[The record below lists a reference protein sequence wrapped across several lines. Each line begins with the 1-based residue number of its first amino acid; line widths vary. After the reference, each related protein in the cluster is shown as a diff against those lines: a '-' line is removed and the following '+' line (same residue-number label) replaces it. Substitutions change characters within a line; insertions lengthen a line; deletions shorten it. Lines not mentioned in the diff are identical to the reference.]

1 MRSIVIGAAQM
12 GAIQKAESR
21 TEVVARMLRLLEA
34 AAAAGCDLVVY
45 PELCLTTFFPRWY
58 TEDRDEILAWFE
70 REMPGPETAP
80 LFERARALGIALS
93 LGYAELTPEGRRFNT
108 QIVTDRAGRIV
119 GRYRKIHLPG
129 HADFDPARSFQ
140 HLEKYYFEPG
150 DLGFPVFRNLDAW
163 MGMLICNDRRWPEA
177 YRELGLQG
185 AELILLGYNTPS
197 SNSQNAGE
205 SAELRQFHSDL
216 SVQAGAYQNSAWV
229 VSVAKCG
236 TEDGHHMIGGSVIVA
251 PDGRIVAKAVTESD
265 ELLAHDC
272 DIDLTAFGK
281 ASVFDFKRHRRIEH
295 YGRITGQTGVIY
307 PDGTKG

>member
-1 MRSIVIGAAQM
+1 MRSIVTGAAQM

-21 TEVVARMLRLLEA
+21 TEVVARMLRLLEE

-58 TEDRDEILAWFE
+58 TESRDEILAWFE

-80 LFERARALGIALS
+80 LFRTRPRARDCAVTGICRT
-93 LGYAELTPEGRRFNT
+93 YPEGRRFNT

-119 GRYRKIHLPG
+119 GKYRKIHLPG

-185 AELILLGYNTPS
+185 AELILRATTLHHAIRRTP
-197 SNSQNAGE
+197 AKP
-205 SAELRQFHSDL
+205 ELRQFHSDL
-216 SVQAGAYQNSAWV
+216 SVQAGAYQNSA
-229 VSVAKCG
+229 
-236 TEDGHHMIGGSVIVA
+236 GSCRLPNA
-251 PDGRIVAKAVTESD
+251 ALR
-265 ELLAHDC
+265 
-272 DIDLTAFGK
+272 TA
-281 ASVFDFKRHRRIEH
+281 
-295 YGRITGQTGVIY
+295 TT
-307 PDGTKG
+307 

>member
-21 TEVVARMLRLLEA
+21 TEVVARMLRLLEE

-80 LFERARALGIALS
+80 LFERARVLGIALS

>member
-80 LFERARALGIALS
+80 LFERARVLGIALS

>member
-80 LFERARALGIALS
+80 LFERARVLGIALS

-119 GRYRKIHLPG
+119 GRYRKINTSRNITSNRGISAFRCSGISMPG
-129 HADFDPARSFQ
+129 WA
-140 HLEKYYFEPG
+140 
-150 DLGFPVFRNLDAW
+150 
-163 MGMLICNDRRWPEA
+163 C
-177 YRELGLQG
+177 
-185 AELILLGYNTPS
+185 
-197 SNSQNAGE
+197 
-205 SAELRQFHSDL
+205 
-216 SVQAGAYQNSAWV
+216 
-229 VSVAKCG
+229 
-236 TEDGHHMIGGSVIVA
+236 
-251 PDGRIVAKAVTESD
+251 
-265 ELLAHDC
+265 
-272 DIDLTAFGK
+272 
-281 ASVFDFKRHRRIEH
+281 
-295 YGRITGQTGVIY
+295 
-307 PDGTKG
+307 

>member
-80 LFERARALGIALS
+80 LFERARVLGIALS

-272 DIDLTAFGK
+272 DIDLTA
-281 ASVFDFKRHRRIEH
+281 
-295 YGRITGQTGVIY
+295 
-307 PDGTKG
+307 

>member
-58 TEDRDEILAWFE
+58 TEDRDKILAWFE

-80 LFERARALGIALS
+80 LFERARVLGIALS